1 MKTSNAKQPVVSQI
15 IIRQPQR
22 KTANVGLWRA
32 AMKSA
37 DMGRVKELYDF
48 YEDLL
53 IDGRLGDA
61 VDKRISAVTN
71 SPITFQNAE
80 GEAVDAITALIDT
93 PAFEDLLTIIM
104 QRRFWGRSGIEFDF
118 SNGFNVYDIPKKHID
133 LQGKQI
139 LISEGDSSGIPYEAD
154 DNILVLGQPRDL
166 GLFLKTAP
174 YVIWKRG
181 GFGDYAQW
189 LEIFGMPQRVGKY
202 SAFDTESRKLLEKAL
217 SEAGSAPWCVI
228 PKETDVETVN
238 NTGNGSS
245 GTSYDEFRKA
255 CNEEMTITILG
266 QTLTTVQGDKG
277 ARSLGEVHKQVEE
290 GKNRADMRYVQ
301 RVLNYSVLPL
311 LEKRGYPV
319 KGGQFLFPEAAEALS
334 VSDVVA
340 LCKLIDIPADFLHK
354 KYSIPMPKDGELIAG
369 SKNAPEPKTDTNEP
383 IEPID
388 PNAPEEEDDQEPV
401 KDEKPKPG
409 DPKGKKP
416 KGLKNH
422 DRNIFLQLW
431 DFFASAPAVMT
442 GATQTGAP
450 LTLRDDTLEGKV
462 ISAITGSTT
471 FNAELFEYISQDLIK
486 AIEWDMANLADLGF
500 TYGFESDAYRTAQE
514 MNVFRFSAAKSMA
527 EITELNRLY
536 RESTSFDEF
545 YKKALE
551 VTDTFNKKW
560 QKTEY
565 ETANLLTLSTQNYDR
580 LIKKTKLFPFWEYRT
595 VGDDKV
601 RPEHARLH
609 GVILAATDPLWA
621 KIWPPN
627 GWKCRCYVVPRMTH
641 EVKGVDITDM
651 RRRVNEYLTTS
662 EWKMVQAQGFG
673 VNRAL
678 SPEVFTEDQMYIKKF
693 PDRAAKLLKDI
704 NYRTYKV
711 GTVEQNRASAL
722 TDWKAYE
729 GTAQEFLGTLKSENN
744 RLFMT
749 DYKNR
754 SIMLDDKKLLEST
767 KTDDERIRFMQ
778 SASETVKAPDEVWIT
793 TEGKLSQYAFI
804 KYYKDLAVCVLA
816 DIDKQVVY
824 RVRTWFPIN
833 EFKAA
838 IDYRSGLLIKKRQ

>member
-22 KTANVGLWRA
+22 NTANVGLWRA

-37 DMGRVKELYDF
+37 DMGRVKQLYDF

-53 IDGRLGDA
+53 IDGRLSDA

-71 SPITFQNAE
+71 SPITFQNTK
-80 GEAVDAITALIDT
+80 GEAVDAITELIDT
-93 PAFEDLLTIIM
+93 PTFEDLLTIIM
-104 QRRFWGRSGIEFDF
+104 QRRFWGRAGIEFDF

-133 LQGKQI
+133 LLGKQI
-139 LISEGDSSGIPYEAD
+139 LLSEGDSSGIPYEGD
-154 DNILVLGQPRDL
+154 ENLLILGQPRDL

-311 LEKRGYPV
+311 LEKRGFPTN
-319 KGGQFLFPEAAEALS
+319 GGKFIFPEAAEALT
-334 VSDVVA
+334 VDDVVSLSA
-340 LCKLIDIPADFLHK
+340 IIDIPAEFLHK
-354 KYSIPMPKDGELIAG
+354 KYSIPVPKDGELIAG
-369 SKNAPEPKTDTNEP
+369 KNPVAEPKGP
-383 IEPID
+383 IDPNEPID
-388 PNAPEEEDDQEPV
+388 PNAPDDEPAV
-401 KDEKPKPG
+401 DEGKPKTG
-409 DPKGKKP
+409 DPKSKKN
-416 KGLKNH
+416 KVLKNH
-422 DRNIFLQLW
+422 DRNFFMQLW

-442 GATQTGAP
+442 GAKQNGTH
-450 LTLRDDTLEGKV
+450 LILKDDTLEDRV
-462 ISAITGSTT
+462 IAAITGKTT
-471 FNAELFEYISQDLIK
+471 FNAELFDSISQDLVK
-486 AIEWDMANLADLGF
+486 AVEWDAADLADIGF
-500 TYGFESDAYRTAQE
+500 TYGYESDAYRTAQE
-514 MNVFRFSAAKSMA
+514 LNVFRFSAAKTMA

-545 YKKALE
+545 YKQALE

-580 LIKKTKLFPFWEYRT
+580 LVKKTKLFPYWEYRT

-609 GVILAATDPLWA
+609 GVILPASDPRWA

-627 GWKCRCYVVPRMTH
+627 GWKCRCYIVPRMAH
-641 EVKGVDITDM
+641 EVKGVDMVDM
-651 RRRVNEYLTTS
+651 RRRVDEYLQTA
-662 EWKMVQAQGFG
+662 EWKMVESQGFG

-678 SPEVFTEDQMYIKKF
+678 TPEVFTEDQMYIKKF

-704 NYRTYKV
+704 NYRMYKV

-729 GTAQEFLGTLKSENN
+729 GTVDDFLKTLKTENN
-744 RLFMT
+744 KIFLT
-749 DYKNR
+749 DYKSR
-754 SIMLDDKKLLEST
+754 SILLDDKKLLQGS

-778 SASETVKAPDEVWIT
+778 SAAETVKTPDEVWIT

-833 EFKAA
+833 EFKPS